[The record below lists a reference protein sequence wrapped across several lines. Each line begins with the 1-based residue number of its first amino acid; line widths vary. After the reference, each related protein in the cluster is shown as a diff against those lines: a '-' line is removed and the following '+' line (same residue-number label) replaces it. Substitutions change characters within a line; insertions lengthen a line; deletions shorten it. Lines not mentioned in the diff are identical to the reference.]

1 MKMKHNDYGVK
12 LFGVHTKDIHRIYL
26 ADNEW
31 YEINAQIDVEKNKYF
46 SAWCIRES
54 DNTSLRVVGN
64 IDNILLA
71 EAEYS

>member
-1 MKMKHNDYGVK
+1 MKHNDYGVK

-31 YEINAQIDVEKNKYF
+31 YEINA
-46 SAWCIRES
+46 WCIRES
-54 DNTSLRVVGN
+54 DNASLRVVGN

>member
-54 DNTSLRVVGN
+54 DNVSLRVVGN